1 MKRIL
6 SSLLM
11 LTMLLSLMPFALP
24 AMASENSTEVYYFN
38 DFNTDSDFSK
48 VKLRAAYANVTS
60 ERVVTEDGTSAH
72 RVNGTN
78 GGSYFVWYHPAIT
91 VTEAANTQK
100 PDIVLEFRLR
110 KQGAESYG
118 YLSSDSTV
126 NSAYSA
132 PFTITMGGS
141 YELGLAD
148 AIRWD
153 RSDNTAI
160 KINEEEYATDYDFT
174 QWHTYSI
181 VYKGSKPTRELYV
194 DGKYIGETSTDEH
207 NDTYDNSYYST
218 GKIALMHAATTAVSS
233 ADVKMTIETDY
244 VKIYEKPETFTASLV
259 NASNGGIVLNF
270 SGVPANIS
278 AENFTLSDGT
288 KVSYIEK
295 INETTYKL
303 ILENELAAGSYTL
316 TATDMKDNTFGLS
329 LAEANF
335 AINVEAKQ
343 TYNDGPLPYYNSFDS
358 EDAISGNEFSEKTAA
373 TDYASVTVE
382 NGSLKFYNVKDTST
396 GTAKA
401 TSSKIYFT
409 PGYSNESANRQ
420 PLVLEYKIKLSASS
434 SGSYFYSVSNTGS
447 RKNTATAMIFP
458 AVSTTSITTGTT
470 YPTYKYKETEDVWH
484 TASFVYSADS
494 NAIDFYWDGEYMIT
508 NTASDDYTWTNPWDN
523 AGNLGTV
530 YFQNN
535 CYQNDTKGMITYMDD
550 LKVFEKPEYFSAQVA
565 NNEQTELN
573 KITIDFNSTAANV
586 SIANVRV
593 NGKIPASVECVDEG
607 NQKYEVTLAE
617 TLQPETEYKVSL
629 NGVFNTIGQET
640 YDVLSFT
647 TKALEAG
654 EAYYTIGNG
663 GIVTAGGEEIA
674 DGTYADAVNTI
685 VVKAN
690 KGYKAVVKVNG
701 TEIEEN
707 NKYGEY
713 TIDTTIG
720 AVIDIDFVTA
730 EEPEFSKPYTFG
742 YIDDEAG
749 YVSYTFVRLNMA
761 LPTTDFGVI
770 VSNDSS
776 KLNDKDGVVIP
787 ATNGSNAYGE
797 YGIKIIDKAGDTNVL
812 GTNYFVKPYALY
824 NDTYYYYNE
833 TTTVTITDNT
843 VQ

>member
-110 KQGAESYG
+110 KQGAEAYG
-118 YLSSDSTV
+118 YLSSDSSV

-218 GKIALMHAATTAVSS
+218 GKIALMHAATTAVSN

-278 AENFTLSDGT
+278 ADNFTLSDGT

-295 INETTYKL
+295 ISQTSYKL

-316 TATDMKDNTFGLS
+316 TVTDIKDNTFALP
-329 LAEANF
+329 LVNTNFEITVAE
-335 AINVEAKQ
+335 KQ
-343 TYNDGPLPYYNSFDS
+343 AQSDEPLPYYNSFDT
-358 EDAISGNEFSEKTAA
+358 EDAISGKEFSEKTAIS
-373 TDYASVTVE
+373 DYSGVTVE
-382 NGSLKFYNVKDTST
+382 NGSLKLYSVLNTST
-396 GTAKA
+396 TTG

-409 PGYSNESANRQ
+409 PGYSNEDATRQ
-420 PLVLEYKIKLSASS
+420 PLVLEYKVNFDANN
-434 SGSYFYSVSNTGS
+434 GNHYFYQVTSDS
-447 RKNTATAMIFP
+447 RPYAAGVMIYP
-458 AVSTTSITTGTT
+458 YKTTEKITSGTR
-470 YPTYKYKETEDVWH
+470 YPTYHYMQNKDEWH
-484 TASFVYSADS
+484 TLSLVYDNDS
-494 NAIDFYWDGEYMIT
+494 NAVDFYWDGELKIT
-508 NTASDDYTWTNPWDN
+508 NTAADTYTYTNPWDN
-523 AGNLGTV
+523 TGKLGTV
-530 YFQNN
+530 YFMNSMGS
-535 CYQNDTKGMITYMDD
+535 KAGGITTYIDD
-550 LKVFEKPEYFSAQVA
+550 LKVFEKPEYFSAQVDNSEA
-565 NNEQTELN
+565 TELD
-573 KITIDFNSTAANV
+573 KITLDFNATPANA
-586 SIANVRV
+586 SIANIRV
-593 NGKIPASVECVDEG
+593 NGKIPASVTCVSEEY
-607 NQKYEVTLAE
+607 QKYEVVLKEA
-617 TLQPETEYKVSL
+617 LQPETEYKVSL
-629 NGVFNTIGQET
+629 NGILNTIGQET
-640 YDVLSFT
+640 YDVISFT
-647 TKALEAG
+647 TRALEAG

-663 GIVTAGGEEIA
+663 GIVTAGEEVIT
-674 DGTYADAVNTI
+674 DGTFAEAVSII

-701 TEIEEN
+701 TEIAEN

-713 TIDTTIG
+713 TIDTANG
-720 AVIDIDFVTA
+720 AEIEVLFEAAETPLFSTPLSFVSE
-730 EEPEFSKPYTFG
+730 EEP
-742 YIDDEAG
+742 DA
-749 YVSYTFVRLNMA
+749 SYTFVRLNMI
-761 LPTTDFGVI
+761 LPETDFGVI
-770 VSNDSS
+770 VSSDSD
-776 KLNDKDGVVIP
+776 KLDAEDVDGVNTFMLP
-787 ATNGSNAYGE
+787 ATNGSNTFGE
-797 YGIKIIDKAGDTNVL
+797 YGIKIVDKAEGNVF
-812 GTNYFVKPYALY
+812 GNTYYVRPYAVL
-824 NDTYYYYNE
+824 DGTYYYQNPV
-833 TTTVTITDNT
+833 TVNVNT

>member
-38 DFNTDSDFSK
+38 DFNTDADFAK
-48 VKLRAAYANVTS
+48 VKLRASYANVTS
-60 ERVVTEDGTSAH
+60 EKVVTEDGTSAH
-72 RVNGTN
+72 KINGTN
-78 GGSYFVWYHPAIT
+78 GGSYFVWYHPTVT
-91 VTEAANTQK
+91 VTEASNTQK
-100 PDIVLEFRLR
+100 PDVVLEFRLR

-126 NSAYSA
+126 NNAYAA

-141 YELGLAD
+141 YELGLSD

-153 RSDNTAI
+153 RNDNEAI
-160 KINEEEYATDYDFT
+160 KINENESATGYDFT
-174 QWHTYSI
+174 KWHTYSI

-218 GKIALMHAATTAVSS
+218 GKIALMHAATTALTNSP
-233 ADVKMTIETDY
+233 DVKMTIETDY

-259 NASNGGIVLNF
+259 KVSNGGIVLNF

-358 EDAISGNEFSEKTAA
+358 EDAISGKEFSEKTAA

-382 NGSLKFYNVKDTST
+382 NGSLKFYSVLNTDTTT
-396 GTAKA
+396 G

-409 PGYSNESANRQ
+409 PGYSNDDVNRQ
-420 PLVLEYKIKLSASS
+420 PLVLEYKIKFDVNNSNH
-434 SGSYFYSVSNTGS
+434 YFYQVTSDTRTYAAGV
-447 RKNTATAMIFP
+447 MIYP
-458 AVSTTSITTGTT
+458 YKTTEKITSGAR
-470 YPTYKYKETEDVWH
+470 YPTYHYMQNQDEWH
-484 TASFVYSADS
+484 TLTLVYDNDS
-494 NAIDFYWDGEYMIT
+494 NAVDFYWDGEHRIT
-508 NTASDDYTWTNPWDN
+508 NTSEYAYTNPWDDS
-523 AGNLGTV
+523 AKLGTV
-530 YFQNN
+530 YFMNSMGS
-535 CYQNDTKGMITYMDD
+535 KAGGITTYIDD

-586 SIANVRV
+586 STANVRV
-593 NGKIPASVECVDEG
+593 NGKVPASVKCVDEG

-629 NGVFNTIGQET
+629 NGVLNTIGQET

-654 EAYYTIGNG
+654 EAYYTIGKG
-663 GIVTAGGEEIA
+663 GVVTAGGEEIA

-701 TEIEEN
+701 TELEEN

-713 TIDTTIG
+713 TIDTTNG
-720 AVIDIDFVTA
+720 AEIEVTFEEAVTPSFSTPVSFV
-730 EEPEFSKPYTFG
+730 
-742 YIDDEAG
+742 DESAPDT
-749 YVSYTFVRLNMA
+749 SYTFVRLNMA
-761 LPTTDFGVI
+761 TDSFGVI
-770 VSNDSS
+770 VSKDSN
-776 KLNDKDGVVIP
+776 KLNAEDADGVTTFILP
-787 ATNGSNAYGE
+787 ATNGSNAFGE
-797 YGIKIIDKAGDTNVL
+797 YGISIKDRAEGNVL
-812 GTNYFVKPYALY
+812 GNKYYVRPYAKLG
-824 NDTYYYYNE
+824 DTYYYQNPV
-833 TTTVTITDNT
+833 TVNVTTV
-843 VQ
+843 Q

>member
-38 DFNTDSDFSK
+38 DFNTDADFAK
-48 VKLRAAYANVTS
+48 VKLRASYANVTS
-60 ERVVTEDGTSAH
+60 EKVVTEDGISAH
-72 RVNGTN
+72 KVNGTN
-78 GGSYFVWYHPAIT
+78 GGSYFVWYHPTVT
-91 VTEAANTQK
+91 VTEASNTQK
-100 PDIVLEFRLR
+100 PDVVLEFRLR

-118 YLSSDSTV
+118 YLSSDSSV
-126 NSAYSA
+126 NNAYAA

-141 YELGLAD
+141 YELGLSD

-153 RSDNTAI
+153 RNDNEAI
-160 KINEEEYATDYDFT
+160 KINENESATGYDFT
-174 QWHTYSI
+174 KWHTYSI

-218 GKIALMHAATTAVSS
+218 GKIALMHAATTALTNSP
-233 ADVKMTIETDY
+233 DVKMTIETDY

-259 NASNGGIVLNF
+259 KVSNGGIVLNF

-329 LAEANF
+329 LTEANF

-358 EDAISGNEFSEKTAA
+358 EDAISGKEFSEKTAA

-382 NGSLKFYNVKDTST
+382 NGSLKFYSVLNTDNTT
-396 GTAKA
+396 G

-409 PGYSNESANRQ
+409 PGYSNDDVNRQ
-420 PLVLEYKIKLSASS
+420 PLVLEYKIKFDVNNSNH
-434 SGSYFYSVSNTGS
+434 YFYQVTSDTRTYAAGV
-447 RKNTATAMIFP
+447 MIYP
-458 AVSTTSITTGTT
+458 YKTIEKITSGVR
-470 YPTYKYKETEDVWH
+470 YPTYHYMQNQDEWH
-484 TASFVYSADS
+484 TLTLVYDNDS
-494 NAIDFYWDGEYMIT
+494 NEVDFYWDGEHRIT
-508 NTASDDYTWTNPWDN
+508 NTSEYAYTNPWDDS
-523 AGNLGTV
+523 AKLGTV
-530 YFQNN
+530 YFMNSMGS
-535 CYQNDTKGMITYMDD
+535 KAGGITTYIDD

-586 SIANVRV
+586 STANVRV
-593 NGKIPASVECVDEG
+593 NGKIPASVECIDTE

-629 NGVFNTIGQET
+629 NGVLNTIGQET

-647 TKALEAG
+647 TRALEAG
-654 EAYYTIGNG
+654 EAYYTIENG

-674 DGTYADAVNTI
+674 DGTYAETAGTI

-701 TEIEEN
+701 TELEEN

-713 TIDTTIG
+713 TIDTTNG
-720 AVIDIDFVTA
+720 AEIEVTFEEAVTPSFSTPVSFV
-730 EEPEFSKPYTFG
+730 
-742 YIDDEAG
+742 DESAPDT
-749 YVSYTFVRLNMA
+749 SYTFVRLNMA
-761 LPTTDFGVI
+761 TDSFGVI
-770 VSNDSS
+770 VSSDQN
-776 KLNDKDGVVIP
+776 KLNAEDADGVTTFILP
-787 ATNGSNAYGE
+787 ATNGSNAFGE
-797 YGIKIIDKAGDTNVL
+797 YGISIKDRAEGNVL
-812 GTNYFVKPYALY
+812 GNTYYVRPYAKLG
-824 NDTYYYYNE
+824 DTYYYQNPV
-833 TTTVTITDNT
+833 TVNVTTV
-843 VQ
+843 Q